1 MELLRQ
7 PSIQGCKRQLAAH
20 EINIATDLNQET
32 SYVEIHHHKDKNG
45 LYD

>member
-32 SYVEIHHHKDKNG
+32 SYVEIHQIRMVYMIK
-45 LYD
+45 L